1 MLAGVLAAAS
11 SAAAEAELDLTPSV
25 CALSANQSRCE
36 ERVNIEWQA
45 GQTQALC
52 LFVDRESEPL
62 ACWEKDDQGQYRY
75 QADTDESLTF
85 QLRRTLDGELLA
97 SELFEVIREYTEFRS
112 RRRKPWNFF

>member
-1 MLAGVLAAAS
+1 M
-11 SAAAEAELDLTPSV
+11 DLTPSV
-25 CALSANQSRCE
+25 CALAADQSRCE
-36 ERVNIEWQA
+36 ERVTIEWQAA

-52 LFVDRESEPL
+52 LFVDRENEPL
-62 ACWEKDDQGQYRY
+62 ACWEKDRQGQYRY
-75 QADTDESLTF
+75 RAETDESLTF